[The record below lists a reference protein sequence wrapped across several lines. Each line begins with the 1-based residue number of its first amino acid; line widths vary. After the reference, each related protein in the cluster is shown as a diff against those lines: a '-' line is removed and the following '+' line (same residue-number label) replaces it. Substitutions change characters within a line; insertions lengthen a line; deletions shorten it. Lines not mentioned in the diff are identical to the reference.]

1 MKIRKQKGSNSKMD
15 EKKLIHAR
23 RHVSQTQFIA
33 YGFFCVIITG
43 TLLLMLPFASRD
55 GQSEP
60 FLNCLFTATSASCV
74 TGLVVA
80 DTWSQW
86 SLFGQLVILTMI
98 QIGGLGFITV
108 GVFISI
114 VLRRK
119 IGLKE
124 RGLMMESVNTLQ
136 IGGVVRLAKKIIIG
150 TCIFE
155 GTGAVLLAIR
165 FIPQFGFFRGLFY
178 GIFHSI
184 SAFCN
189 AGFDLMGGQTP
200 YSSFVAYYDDWLV
213 NFVIMS
219 LIIIGGIGFIVWD
232 DLSRNKLHFR
242 KYMLQ
247 TKIVLVTTAIL
258 VFGGGL
264 LFYLLERNHLL
275 VGMNTSGKIL
285 TSLFSSVTA
294 RTAGFNTTDTA
305 ALTDGSKLL
314 TIILMFIG
322 GSPGST
328 AGGIK
333 TTTLMV
339 LLLCV
344 HSNIKQTYGINI
356 FGRRLENDAV
366 KRAGTILTIN
376 LLLAVTASLAIMA
389 IQPLGFSDILFE
401 TFSAIGTVGM
411 TTGITR
417 ALHPV
422 SRCIIILLMYCGRI
436 GSLSFALAFVQSKR
450 KPHVQQPAEAI
461 NIG

>member
-1 MKIRKQKGSNSKMD
+1 MD

-333 TTTLMV
+333 TTTLVV

-376 LLLAVTASLAIMA
+376 LLLAVTASLSIMA

-417 ALHPV
+417 ALHPI

>member
-1 MKIRKQKGSNSKMD
+1 MD

-333 TTTLMV
+333 TTTLVV

-436 GSLSFALAFVQSKR
+436 GSLSFALAFVQSRR

>member
-1 MKIRKQKGSNSKMD
+1 MD

-33 YGFFCVIITG
+33 YGFFCIIITG

-165 FIPQFGFFRGLFY
+165 FIPQFGFLRGLFY

-213 NFVIMS
+213 NLVIMS

>member
-1 MKIRKQKGSNSKMD
+1 
-15 EKKLIHAR
+15 
-23 RHVSQTQFIA
+23 
-33 YGFFCVIITG
+33 
-43 TLLLMLPFASRD
+43 MLPFASRD

-333 TTTLMV
+333 TTTLVV

-356 FGRRLENDAV
+356 FGRRRENDAV

-417 ALHPV
+417 ALHPI

>member
-1 MKIRKQKGSNSKMD
+1 MD

-333 TTTLMV
+333 TTTLVV

>member
-333 TTTLMV
+333 TTTLVV

>member
-1 MKIRKQKGSNSKMD
+1 MD

-33 YGFFCVIITG
+33 YGFFCIIITG

-165 FIPQFGFFRGLFY
+165 FIPQFGFLRGLFY

-213 NFVIMS
+213 NLVIMS

-333 TTTLMV
+333 TTTLVV

-417 ALHPV
+417 TLHPV

>member
-1 MKIRKQKGSNSKMD
+1 MD

-33 YGFFCVIITG
+33 YGFFCIIITG

-165 FIPQFGFFRGLFY
+165 FIPQFGFLRGLFY

-333 TTTLMV
+333 TTTLVV

-417 ALHPV
+417 ALHPI

>member
-1 MKIRKQKGSNSKMD
+1 MD

-33 YGFFCVIITG
+33 YGFFCIIITG

-165 FIPQFGFFRGLFY
+165 FIPQFGFLRGLFY

-213 NFVIMS
+213 NLVIMS

-333 TTTLMV
+333 TTTLVV

>member
-1 MKIRKQKGSNSKMD
+1 MD

-213 NFVIMS
+213 NLVIMS

-333 TTTLMV
+333 TTTLVV

>member
-1 MKIRKQKGSNSKMD
+1 MD

-33 YGFFCVIITG
+33 YGFFCVIITE

-333 TTTLMV
+333 TTTLVV

-417 ALHPV
+417 ALHPI